1 MRRAS
6 LLLTSMPGMRVLD
19 AHVHI
24 GCHHLP
30 SLKVHHQLT
39 LAGIEGATLLADPE
53 NLGLP
58 CVCSHASEV
67 ADRWRLPR
75 YLSRRGNFHSQK
87 SSHPSFPLIPATP
100 LHHRCDSKSRRF
112 SACDDLS
119 PQHQFPLVADGNE
132 RLTQGLRKRKCLHSH
147 REELLGFTYASSRAC
162 FRSRRL
168 CVMHPVKIS
177 TREMSGV
184 SGLGSR
190 RVVPTGRLAIRG
202 GVRPV
207 CLTQV
212 SPRICW
218 RSSTGGQ

>member
-1 MRRAS
+1 
-6 LLLTSMPGMRVLD
+6 MRVLD
-19 AHVHI
+19 AHGYI

-30 SLKVHHQLT
+30 PKKVHHQLT

-53 NLGLP
+53 NLDLP
-58 CVCSHASEV
+58 CVCSCASEV

-87 SSHPSFPLIPATP
+87 YSHPWFPSIPAT
-100 LHHRCDSKSRRF
+100 LLQHACRSMSRRF
-112 SACDDLS
+112 SACDDFN
-119 PQHQFPLVADGNE
+119 PQYDFSLVADGNE
-132 RLTQGLRKRKCLHSH
+132 HLTQGLRKRRCLNSYPGRVTGVH
-147 REELLGFTYASSRAC
+147 
-162 FRSRRL
+162 L
-168 CVMHPVKIS
+168 CVLARLLSIPTPMRNASRKVS
-177 TREMSGV
+177 NREMSGV

-202 GVRPV
+202 GVRHV

-218 RSSTGGQ
+218 GSSTGGQ

>member
-58 CVCSHASEV
+58 CVCSRASEV

-87 SSHPSFPLIPATP
+87 YFHPCFPSIPATS
-100 LHHRCDSKSRRF
+100 LQHKCGNKSRRF

-119 PQHQFPLVADGNE
+119 PQYAFSLVADGNE
-132 RLTQGLRKRKCLHSH
+132 HLTQGLRKRRCLHSC
-147 REELLGFTYASSRAC
+147 REESLGFTYASSRAC

-168 CVMHPVKIS
+168 CVMHPVRNQIGRC
-177 TREMSGV
+177 REFRVSVVVVWYRLVVWRFGV
-184 SGLGSR
+184 ECD
-190 RVVPTGRLAIRG
+190 RVA
-202 GVRPV
+202 
-207 CLTQV
+207 
-212 SPRICW
+212 
-218 RSSTGGQ
+218 

>member
-1 MRRAS
+1 VRRAS

-19 AHVHI
+19 AYVYI

-30 SLKVHHQLT
+30 VLKVHYQLT

-53 NLGLP
+53 NIHLP
-58 CVCSHASEV
+58 CVFFCASEV

-87 SSHPSFPLIPATP
+87 YSHPWFPLIPAT
-100 LHHRCDSKSRRF
+100 LLQHACRSRSHRL

-119 PQHQFPLVADGNE
+119 PQYDFSLVADGNE
-132 RLTQGLRKRKCLHSH
+132 HLSQGLRKRRCLNSYPGRVTGVH
-147 REELLGFTYASSRAC
+147 RRVLTRLLSIPTPMRNASRMVSN
-162 FRSRRL
+162 
-168 CVMHPVKIS
+168 
-177 TREMSGV
+177 RERSGV

-202 GVRPV
+202 IVPCV
-207 CLTQV
+207 CLT
-212 SPRICW
+212 
-218 RSSTGGQ
+218 

>member
-39 LAGIEGATLLADPE
+39 LAGIEGATLLGDPE
-53 NLGLP
+53 NIDLP
-58 CVCSHASEV
+58 CVYPCTSAV
-67 ADRWRLPR
+67 ADRWRLPW
-75 YLSRRGNFHSQK
+75 YLSRRGNFYRQK
-87 SSHPSFPLIPATP
+87 SSHPWFPSIPATP
-100 LHHRCDSKSRRF
+100 LQHQCGHKSRRF

-119 PQHQFPLVADGNE
+119 PQHGLSLVADGNE
-132 RLTQGLRKRKCLHSH
+132 RRCLNSYPGRVTGVHRRVLARLLSIPTPMRNASRKV
-147 REELLGFTYASSRAC
+147 SS
-162 FRSRRL
+162 
-168 CVMHPVKIS
+168 
-177 TREMSGV
+177 REMSGV

-202 GVRPV
+202 AVRHV

-212 SPRICW
+212 SPWTCW
-218 RSSTGGQ
+218 RPSTGGQ

>member
-19 AHVHI
+19 AQVYI

-30 SLKVHHQLT
+30 VLKVHYQLT

-53 NLGLP
+53 KVHLP
-58 CVCSHASEV
+58 CVFSCASEV

-75 YLSRRGNFHSQK
+75 YLSRRGNFHNQK
-87 SSHPSFPLIPATP
+87 YSHPWFPLIPATLP
-100 LHHRCDSKSRRF
+100 QHTCRSTSHQF

-119 PQHQFPLVADGNE
+119 PQYDFSLVVDGNE
-132 RLTQGLRKRKCLHSH
+132 HLSQGLRKRRCLNSYPGRVTGVH
-147 REELLGFTYASSRAC
+147 RRVLARLLSIPTPMRNASRMVSN
-162 FRSRRL
+162 
-168 CVMHPVKIS
+168 
-177 TREMSGV
+177 RERSGV

-202 GVRPV
+202 VGQCV
-207 CLTQV
+207 CLT
-212 SPRICW
+212 
-218 RSSTGGQ
+218 

>member
-58 CVCSHASEV
+58 CVCSRASEV

-75 YLSRRGNFHSQK
+75 YLSRRGNFYSQK
-87 SSHPSFPLIPATP
+87 YSHPWFPSIPATP
-100 LHHRCDSKSRRF
+100 LQHKCGRKSRRF

-119 PQHQFPLVADGNE
+119 PQYDFSLVADGNE
-132 RLTQGLRKRKCLHSH
+132 RLTQGLRKRKRLHSH
-147 REELLGFTYASSRAC
+147 REESLGFTYASSRAC

-168 CVMHPVKIS
+168 CVMHPVRYRVGRC
-177 TREMSGV
+177 REFRVSVVVVWCRLVVWQSGV
-184 SGLGSR
+184 QCDMF
-190 RVVPTGRLAIRG
+190 A
-202 GVRPV
+202 
-207 CLTQV
+207 
-212 SPRICW
+212 
-218 RSSTGGQ
+218 